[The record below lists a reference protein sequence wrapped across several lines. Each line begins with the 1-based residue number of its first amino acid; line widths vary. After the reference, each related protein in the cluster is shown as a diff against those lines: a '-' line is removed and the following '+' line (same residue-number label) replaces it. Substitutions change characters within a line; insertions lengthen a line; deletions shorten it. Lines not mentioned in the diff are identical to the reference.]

1 MSNSVLKT
9 SIVVAAASLASC
21 VAGIALA
28 DDSSMSMWTG
38 DSYAYF
44 NNLEYSAGKFNMARA
59 PRTDAPEAVAKT
71 PQKPAEKVERSARV
85 AVHPFKGTP
94 LSPFRNDTGA

>member
-1 MSNSVLKT
+1 MTGKPMWKWGSLVAMT
-9 SIVVAAASLASC
+9 MVAASAGVAS
-21 VAGIALA
+21 A